1 MNVYVHQVELRHR
14 NFLLAALQMV
24 VVYVRRVI
32 ALEKRFD
39 NFIDTMY
46 YSDKTTIFTYP
57 TYGHGS
63 EFTMNEMFMP
73 GP

>member
-1 MNVYVHQVELRHR
+1 
-14 NFLLAALQMV
+14 MV
-24 VVYVRRVI
+24 VVYVWRVI
-32 ALEKRFD
+32 ALEKHFD